1 MYLKEFSANWLF
13 QFQFLQIC
21 FRIRPKLSC
30 LWMIHKLIL
39 YFFRLARSEHL
50 PCNFF
55 PSIIQKQTDSCRGSL
70 LRSTDTRTEQY
81 VGQRIKPHIHTDD
94 IGRNNTGIGSI
105 DSNSFC
111 FQPLRKFTGKKPQSQ
126 FCITVNRDTPK
137 TASFSTNQKFRS
149 NLPYGIRARNH
160 VHNPGSLSHQRQ

>member
-1 MYLKEFSANWLF
+1 
-13 QFQFLQIC
+13 
-21 FRIRPKLSC
+21 
-30 LWMIHKLIL
+30 MIHKLIL

-81 VGQRIKPHIHTDD
+81 VSQRVKPHIHTDD
-94 IGRNNTGIGSI
+94 IGRNNTRIGSI

-111 FQPLRKFTGKKPQSQ
+111 FQPFRKFTGKKPQSQ

-160 VHNPGSLSHQRQ
+160 VHNPGSLTHQRQ

>member
-1 MYLKEFSANWLF
+1 MYLKELLRQLALPISVSPNMLSYP
-13 QFQFLQIC
+13 
-21 FRIRPKLSC
+21 PKLSC

-81 VGQRIKPHIHTDD
+81 VSQRVKPHIHTDD

-105 DSNSFC
+105 DGDSLC
-111 FQPLRKFTGKKPQSQ
+111 FQPFRKFTGK
-126 FCITVNRDTPK
+126 
-137 TASFSTNQKFRS
+137 
-149 NLPYGIRARNH
+149 
-160 VHNPGSLSHQRQ
+160 SHKANFVLL

>member
-30 LWMIHKLIL
+30 LRMIHKLIL
-39 YFFRLARSEHL
+39 YFFRLARSKHL
-50 PCNFF
+50 SCNFF
-55 PSIIQKQTDSCRGSL
+55 PSLIQKQTDSCRSSL

-105 DSNSFC
+105 DGDSSAFNLSESSRVKATKPTLYCCKQGYAKNFLSFHE
-111 FQPLRKFTGKKPQSQ
+111 
-126 FCITVNRDTPK
+126 
-137 TASFSTNQKFRS
+137 QK
-149 NLPYGIRARNH
+149 I
-160 VHNPGSLSHQRQ
+160 QE